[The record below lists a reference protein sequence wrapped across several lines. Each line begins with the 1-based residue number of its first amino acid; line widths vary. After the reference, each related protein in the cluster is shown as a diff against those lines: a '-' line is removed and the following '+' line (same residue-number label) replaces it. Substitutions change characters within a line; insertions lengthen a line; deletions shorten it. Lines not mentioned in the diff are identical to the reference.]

1 MMKKSLITMLLG
13 LTIILSGATILFHYE
28 YKRCQKMWF
37 EQVQQCD
44 SLKRET
50 GQKLV
55 VCYSLIQRMQ
65 TYNSILDIT
74 LSNYKIP
81 LTHFK
86 SICDMHTDWGPS
98 IWIDFVDYK
107 NKADRQTQDF
117 ISRLKSGQSNAE
129 ILRIESIPN

>member
-1 MMKKSLITMLLG
+1 
-13 LTIILSGATILFHYE
+13 
-28 YKRCQKMWF
+28 MWF
-37 EQVQQCD
+37 EQIQQCD

-55 VCYSLIQRMQ
+55 KCYSLIQRMQ
-65 TYNSILDIT
+65 TYNSILNIT

-81 LTHFK
+81 LTYFK

-107 NKADRQTQDF
+107 NEADRQTQDL
-117 ISRLKSGQSNAE
+117 ISRLKSGQSNVE